1 MLDEEISSQRQIHPS
16 LSQEIATDEI
26 EGLRTGQLVNTEA
39 IQSLAESIAQITS
52 IVNEFKK
59 DAENK
64 ATAESQTNMGE
75 ISLSETMTE
84 SEYANL
90 PEDNP
95 IVSEELTDLND
106 NIDKQCTLTGKQN
119 AETSANENS
128 MIHLTNNNTQ
138 PSYAK
143 AVKAHLDSL
152 NISEKLIKKPDEKI
166 SQQKSNEL
174 HQSDQPDD
182 EGFVGVKRRR
192 KRYRK
197 FFLSG
202 IAYN

>member
-1 MLDEEISSQRQIHPS
+1 
-16 LSQEIATDEI
+16 
-26 EGLRTGQLVNTEA
+26 
-39 IQSLAESIAQITS
+39 
-52 IVNEFKK
+52 
-59 DAENK
+59 
-64 ATAESQTNMGE
+64 MGE

-84 SEYANL
+84 FEYANM

-95 IVSEELTDLND
+95 IVSKELTDLND

-128 MIHLTNNNTQ
+128 MIHQTNNNTQ
-138 PSYAK
+138 SSYAK

-174 HQSDQPDD
+174 HQSDQHDD
-182 EGFVGVKRRR
+182 EGFVGV
-192 KRYRK
+192 
-197 FFLSG
+197 
-202 IAYN
+202 N